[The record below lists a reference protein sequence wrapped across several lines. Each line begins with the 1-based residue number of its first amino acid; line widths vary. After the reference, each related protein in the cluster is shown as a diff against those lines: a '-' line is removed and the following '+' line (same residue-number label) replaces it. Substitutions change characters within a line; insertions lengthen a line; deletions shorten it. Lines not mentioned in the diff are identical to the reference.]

1 MTIQD
6 QIYTIWFPLGIML
19 LFAVL
24 GAVRG
29 VVREALVAVA
39 IVLAS
44 LIIMLWSDQWGPPVH
59 DLFSGMTLG
68 QEEFALSFALLW
80 LVVLVVGY
88 GMGGFVPRGPLA
100 TPSRLGGFLVGLMN
114 GAAVAGWSFRFA
126 YVNLHDAQHSSP
138 FYTNPVSFSLMAWAS

>member
-24 GAVRG
+24 GVLRG
-29 VVREALVAVA
+29 VIREALVSVA

-44 LIIMLWSDQWGPPVH
+44 LIITQWSDQWGPPVH
-59 DLFSGMTLG
+59 NLFSGMTQG
-68 QEEFALSFALLW
+68 QEEFTLSFALLW

-88 GMGGFVPRGPLA
+88 RMGGFVRRVPLT
-100 TPSRLGGFLVGLMN
+100 TPLRLGGFLLGVTN
-114 GAAVAGWSFRFA
+114 GAAVA
-126 YVNLHDAQHSSP
+126 
-138 FYTNPVSFSLMAWAS
+138 T